1 MTNSVPPPPAF
12 AGQAPPPV
20 SNRSID
26 LVRALGF
33 VFEDPNW
40 IGKLLIGALFY
51 IFSFLL
57 IGLPFVL
64 GYAARMMRNVIRGD
78 AYPLP
83 EWNDLGEFFVEGLK
97 ILFAGVLML
106 LPIILIV
113 VMMIGTTAIGS
124 AFEIPEEIA
133 GCGVGVSLLVLIP
146 LALVFMVYYPAALTR
161 MVAEERFGAAFEA
174 GAVFR
179 FIGKNIG
186 NYLLAI
192 AVYLLT
198 SFIAQFGIL
207 LLCIGV
213 FLTTFWSYLSTSYA
227 LADTYRLARER

>member
-1 MTNSVPPPPAF
+1 MTNYPPPPP
-12 AGQAPPPV
+12 GQHSQAPLPTA
-20 SNRSID
+20 NRSID
-26 LVRALGF
+26 LVRAIGF
-33 VFEDPNW
+33 VFEDPKW
-40 IGKLLIGALFY
+40 VPKMLIGALFY
-51 IFSFLL
+51 IFSMLL

-83 EWNDLGEFFVEGLK
+83 EWADLGDYFIEGLK
-97 ILFAGVLML
+97 IFLAGLLMA
-106 LPIILIV
+106 LPILIV
-113 VMMIGTTAIGS
+113 VFFMIGTTAIGS
-124 AFEIPEEIA
+124 AFEIPEQIA

-146 LALVFMVYYPAALTR
+146 LALVFIVYYPAALTR
-161 MVAEERFGAAFEA
+161 MIAQERFGAAFEV

-179 FIGKNIG
+179 FIGSNIG

-207 LLCIGV
+207 LLCVGI
-213 FLTTFWSYLSTSYA
+213 FLTTFWSYLATSYA